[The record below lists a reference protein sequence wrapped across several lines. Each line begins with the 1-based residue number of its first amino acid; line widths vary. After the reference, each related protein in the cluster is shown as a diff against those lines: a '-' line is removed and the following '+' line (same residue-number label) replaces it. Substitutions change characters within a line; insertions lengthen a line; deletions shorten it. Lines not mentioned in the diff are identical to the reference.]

1 VPRRQD
7 DEKNNIYLELMQHD
21 STKYLLLL
29 GSVQVH
35 LYEVIQKG
43 CFTEELRMLNKN
55 TLKPLQKII
64 KPSMFMNIAPP
75 PERTDPVTN
84 VIIPQPIEYPAFL
97 SPDLNV
103 SVGVPTTASQSN
115 QPSVVRLEKLQQ
127 QPRARLEKMKKEYRR
142 LSTWIEKASYLEGVL
157 TPRLERKE
165 TEESNTNEILG
176 SQLEER
182 PTDTVTSDI
191 LLIKEE
197 AETLPSELLDNDDKK
212 GLTLPTLNQSG
223 EDDSNVVAPTSD
235 MSTKETDTP
244 LPTIPRLTLTEED
257 EIPPLEEYQQEAMP
271 ERKMKNL
278 FFPPEEKLKDRY
290 PSLLKTDSSP
300 SEVKLKNTH
309 INPGR
314 IKRRN
319 LNLSP
324 TEIRWQSNNVS
335 LA

>member
-1 VPRRQD
+1 
-7 DEKNNIYLELMQHD
+7 M
-21 STKYLLLL
+21 
-29 GSVQVH
+29 
-35 LYEVIQKG
+35 
-43 CFTEELRMLNKN
+43 
-55 TLKPLQKII
+55 
-64 KPSMFMNIAPP
+64 
-75 PERTDPVTN
+75 
-84 VIIPQPIEYPAFL
+84 
-97 SPDLNV
+97 
-103 SVGVPTTASQSN
+103 
-115 QPSVVRLEKLQQ
+115 
-127 QPRARLEKMKKEYRR
+127 
-142 LSTWIEKASYLEGVL
+142 
-157 TPRLERKE
+157 
-165 TEESNTNEILG
+165 
-176 SQLEER
+176 
-182 PTDTVTSDI
+182 
-191 LLIKEE
+191 
-197 AETLPSELLDNDDKK
+197 
-212 GLTLPTLNQSG
+212 NQSG

-257 EIPPLEEYQQEAMP
+257 EIPPLEEHQQEAML

-300 SEVKLKNTH
+300 SEVKLKNIH